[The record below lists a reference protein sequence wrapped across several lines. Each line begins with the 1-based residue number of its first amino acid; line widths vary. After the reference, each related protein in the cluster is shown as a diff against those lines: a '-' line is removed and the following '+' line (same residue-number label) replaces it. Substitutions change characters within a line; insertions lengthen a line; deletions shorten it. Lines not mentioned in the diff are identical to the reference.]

1 MEQKQ
6 TLQFPLRVKE
16 SIKTGLAMAIACGI
30 AMGLG
35 WANPYWACIAVAMVS
50 LPTVGESLN
59 KSVQRLGGTLVGGM
73 FGLLILGL
81 FPQDR
86 WVFVACLSLY
96 MGLCANRMTVS
107 RFTYF
112 WFISGYI
119 AVLLATTVGASP
131 QHEFNTAVLRILE
144 TSLGIIVYALVSVF
158 LWPQHSAHDL
168 KLLLKTLIGVQTKI
182 LKHYF
187 SLKLR
192 GDATNYA
199 EPGYGLEALLVGQ
212 LKRRLD
218 AAELEQLE
226 IQEVRGWWRQL
237 ASQFQALMEAMEV
250 WRESFPAL
258 RQLNLEE
265 LLPTLP
271 AIREALELRFK
282 QLRDIVDGAPTKQEP
297 VAVEL
302 AVDNERLRTLSH
314 FQRAAVL
321 NTHAALEQIE
331 SISRSMVESLLAI
344 MNPRRKMSFPPTNP
358 APIINRQSDPDSFAA
373 VVRAM
378 SAVWLASV
386 VWIYVDPPGHSMFLV
401 FVVVH
406 VLLGIMIP
414 QMNWVI
420 FLFANIT
427 GVIFAG
433 ILYVFVMS
441 NISGYIELFLLL
453 FLLTF
458 IICYVFY
465 DQRLIMLKLG
475 GLVPF
480 VLLTN
485 IQNNQTYDFG
495 VFSNNAASMLMGIL
509 CATVIFYIPFYP
521 RPEKMFLRVT
531 ARYFRQ
537 ARQFMSLFDTSPKR
551 SNRYARM
558 MSALSAMQSSVSK
571 VGGWANSVD
580 YQAFPA
586 NPAEKSAAI
595 VQSLNTITYRFMMLA
610 DARNRSQPLWEHFS
624 KDILAWRGAIEEL
637 LQSLARDPLQ
647 EGVESGRQSGLETE
661 RIHLESR
668 IEDAFQTLSGA
679 LEDEG
684 CINVYHL
691 LGGLK
696 GVYEALAVHAALSAD
711 FKWERWRESSF

>member
-1 MEQKQ
+1 
-6 TLQFPLRVKE
+6 
-16 SIKTGLAMAIACGI
+16 MALACGI

-35 WANPYWACIAVAMVS
+35 WTNPYWACIAVAMVS

-86 WVFVACLSLY
+86 WIFIACLSLY
-96 MGLCANRMTVS
+96 IGLCAYRMTVS

-119 AVLLATTVGASP
+119 AVLLATTVGTSP

-144 TSLGIIVYALVSVF
+144 TGLGIIVYALVSVF

-168 KLLLKTLIGVQTKI
+168 KLLLKTLLGVQTKI

-192 GDATNYA
+192 SDAANYA
-199 EPGYGLEALLVGQ
+199 EPGYSLEALLVAQ
-212 LKRRLD
+212 LKRRVD

-226 IQEVRGWWRQL
+226 IYETRDWWRRL
-237 ASQFQALMEAMEV
+237 VTQFQALMEAMEV
-250 WRESFPAL
+250 WHESFPAL
-258 RQLNLEE
+258 HQINLEE
-265 LLPTLP
+265 MLPTLP
-271 AIREALELRFK
+271 AVNEALGLRFEH
-282 QLRDIVDGAPTKQEP
+282 LSDIVDGTPSKQESTS
-297 VAVEL
+297 VKL

-331 SISRSMVESLLAI
+331 AISRSMVESLLAI
-344 MNPRRKMSFPPTNP
+344 MDHRRKMFLPPRNP
-358 APIINRQSDPDSFAA
+358 APIIARQSDPDSFAA

-378 SAVWLASV
+378 TAVVLAALT
-386 VWIYVDPPGHSMFLV
+386 WIYVDPPGHSMFLV

-406 VLLGIMIP
+406 VLLGIMTP
-414 QMNWVI
+414 QIKWGI

-427 GVIFAG
+427 GIILAG
-433 ILYVFVMS
+433 ILYVFVMPS
-441 NISGYIELFLLL
+441 ISGYIELFLLL
-453 FLLTF
+453 FVLTST
-458 IICYVFY
+458 ICYAFY
-465 DQRLIMLKLG
+465 DPRLTMLKLG

-485 IQNNQTYDFG
+485 MQNNQTYDFCT
-495 VFSNNAASMLMGIL
+495 FSNNAVSMLMGIL
-509 CATVIFYIPFYP
+509 CATAIFHIPFSP

-537 ARQFMSLFDTSPKR
+537 ACQFMSLLDTNPERSKR
-551 SNRYARM
+551 DVRM
-558 MSALSAMQSSVSK
+558 LSALSAMQSSAGK
-571 VGGWANSVD
+571 IGGWANSVN

-586 NPAEKSAAI
+586 NPPEKSAAL
-595 VQSLNTITYRFMMLA
+595 VKSLNTITYRFMMLA
-610 DARNRSQPLWEHFS
+610 DAGNRSQPLWKYFS
-624 KDILAWRGAIEEL
+624 EDIRAWRRAIEEL
-637 LQSLARDPLQ
+637 LQSLARDPLHA
-647 EGVESGRQSGLETE
+647 GAESGRQSGLGTKLV
-661 RIHLESR
+661 HLENR
-668 IEDAFQTLSGA
+668 IEETFQTLSGA

-684 CINVYHL
+684 YVNAYHL
-691 LGGLK
+691 LGGLR
-696 GVYEALAVHAALSAD
+696 GIYEALAEHAALSTD